1 MEINKCVVV
10 TSQRAATTQ
19 DREYRV
25 MFIMTEINVLV
36 ITSQLRI
43 QKNMMI
49 MRCQIFNEINSLMI
63 IKVKYEEK

>member
-10 TSQRAATTQ
+10 TPQRAATTQ